1 MNNDQSIKIGT
12 QETSAAISG
21 DYNIFEAY
29 IRGLADEL
37 EQEPNAHN
45 PLKEIT
51 IDEKPFT
58 PMCQLPVPKTQT
70 LI

>member
-1 MNNDQSIKIGT
+1 MNNNQNIKISS
-12 QETSAAISG
+12 QVTSAAISG

-29 IRGLADEL
+29 ISRLADEL

-45 PLKEIT
+45 SLKEIT

-58 PMCQLPVPKTQT
+58 PMCQLPVPKT

>member
-1 MNNDQSIKIGT
+1 MNNDQTIKNDS
-12 QETSAAISG
+12 QEALAAISK

-51 IDEKPFT
+51 TDEKPFT